1 MHKYLTI
8 MLLSV
13 MIFGVSCGLV
23 DEYIGNSE
31 TAENSEPMQESAS
44 FEENDMD
51 EENIEKEDEMRMEK
65 EEEMRMEKEEEMRM
79 EKEEEMRIK
88 KEDQM
93 RMENDRME
101 KDQMRMEKDQMKI
114 DRENARLIKE
124 SVNVVNGPSFKY
136 FDRYADIETL
146 RIFALPEVSDEYLR
160 KVGAIFKLM
169 FDDNSNIDKNLQNE
183 FFQTMKD
190 NYVYQRVG
198 YKGPELYDMDGDNP
212 KIDCCPENNYDDN
225 QTDYIWEPEGQ
236 GDPTGEIIE
245 HALHTITNVA
255 FKLMS
260 SDWDY
265 ADSGS
270 KLRLAYKE
278 AVDKKLFNEESYAPL
293 KGGDDF
299 YKVTTQEYFFWVIVA
314 EWDLGFLWDLPNEE
328 FLIKNKEDLSSKLPM
343 SHQMFQSF
351 VEKIL
356 SPPKLSTIEA
366 IININME

>member
-1 MHKYLTI
+1 
-8 MLLSV
+8 
-13 MIFGVSCGLV
+13 
-23 DEYIGNSE
+23 
-31 TAENSEPMQESAS
+31 
-44 FEENDMD
+44 
-51 EENIEKEDEMRMEK
+51 
-65 EEEMRMEKEEEMRM
+65 
-79 EKEEEMRIK
+79 
-88 KEDQM
+88 
-93 RMENDRME
+93 ME
-101 KDQMRMEKDQMKI
+101 KDQMRMEKDQMKV
-114 DRENARLIKE
+114 DKENARLIKE

-265 ADSGS
+265 TDSGS

-328 FLIKNKEDLSSKLPM
+328 FLIKNKEDLADKLPM
-343 SHQMFQSF
+343 SHQMFLSF
-351 VEKIL
+351 AEKIL

>member
-1 MHKYLTI
+1 MHKYLTLI
-8 MLLSV
+8 LLPSMLLLA
-13 MIFGVSCGLV
+13 SCGLV
-23 DEYIGNSE
+23 DEYLDSSE
-31 TAENSEPMQESAS
+31 TPENSREIEEPVPSNNEDTDELEAKDNESHSA
-44 FEENDMD
+44 EENHKNEM
-51 EENIEKEDEMRMEK
+51 EEEMRLEK
-65 EEEMRMEKEEEMRM
+65 EEEMRLEKEEEMRL
-79 EKEEEMRIK
+79 EKEEGMIL
-88 KEDQM
+88 
-93 RMENDRME
+93 E
-101 KDQMRMEKDQMKI
+101 KS
-114 DRENARLIKE
+114 NANSFIE
-124 SVNVVNGPSFKY
+124 SVNVVDGPSFKY

-160 KVGAIFKLM
+160 KVGAIYKLM
-169 FDDNSNIDKNLQNE
+169 FDENPDIDKNLQNE
-183 FFQTMKD
+183 FFQTMKN

-198 YKGPELYDMDGDNP
+198 YKGPDLYDMDSDNP

-225 QTDYIWEPEGQ
+225 QTDYIWEPEGS

-265 ADSGS
+265 ADSDS

-299 YKVTTQEYFFWVIVA
+299 YKVTTQEYFFWIIIT
-314 EWDLGFLWDLPNEE
+314 EWDLGFIWDIPNEE
-328 FLIKNKEDLSSKLPM
+328 FLIKNKEDLADKLPM
-343 SHQMFQSF
+343 SHQIYQDF

-356 SPPKLSTIEA
+356 SPPGINTINA
-366 IININME
+366 IVNH

>member
-1 MHKYLTI
+1 M
-8 MLLSV
+8 
-13 MIFGVSCGLV
+13 
-23 DEYIGNSE
+23 
-31 TAENSEPMQESAS
+31 
-44 FEENDMD
+44 
-51 EENIEKEDEMRMEK
+51 
-65 EEEMRMEKEEEMRM
+65 EEEMRLEMEEEMIL
-79 EKEEEMRIK
+79 EKS
-88 KEDQM
+88 
-93 RMENDRME
+93 
-101 KDQMRMEKDQMKI
+101 
-114 DRENARLIKE
+114 NANSFIE
-124 SVNVVNGPSFKY
+124 SVNVVDGPSFKY

-169 FDDNSNIDKNLQNE
+169 FEDNPDIDKNLQDE
-183 FFQTMKD
+183 FFQTMKS

-198 YKGPELYDMDGDNP
+198 YKGPELYDMDSDNP

-225 QTDYIWEPEGQ
+225 QTDYIWEPEGS

-299 YKVTTQEYFFWVIVA
+299 YKVTTQEYFFWVIIT
-314 EWDLGFLWDLPNEE
+314 EWDLGFIWDIPNEE
-328 FLIKNKEDLSSKLPM
+328 FLIKNKEDLADNLPM
-343 SHQMFQSF
+343 SHQIYQSF

-356 SPPKLSTIEA
+356 SPPSINTVNA
-366 IININME
+366 IINN